1 MRAHPSSKGFER
13 ADALIS
19 VWTINGDSLHLI
31 GLSNNTYSLKIEGI
45 RFVDNNHVNDNQTI
59 FIMERSGVDA
69 GDGWQQFNVLMWE
82 QGINELFYM
91 KHFYN
96 TIKNYS
102 KYTMKLSKK
111 KKVMLIKNDYLIGNK
126 TREPANKDTLELD
139 LVY

>member
-1 MRAHPSSKGFER
+1 
-13 ADALIS
+13 
-19 VWTINGDSLHLI
+19 
-31 GLSNNTYSLKIEGI
+31 
-45 RFVDNNHVNDNQTI
+45 
-59 FIMERSGVDA
+59 MERSGVDA